1 MNTESLAV
9 ADIDA
14 PPPEPRASSRRVVY
28 RHTLPI
34 RIMHWINVI
43 ALSLMF
49 FSGLQIFNAHPS
61 LYWGNRSDK
70 GKEILSLAAH
80 QDATGNL
87 VGTTRIGHHEFT
99 TTGVLGVSKDNDGT
113 PSVRGFPSWITVPGP
128 AWLAMGRRWHL
139 FFAWVFVLNGLC
151 YVGYSLAR
159 RHLQHDLWPT
169 GADWRGI
176 GRSIIEHIRFKHPH
190 GEEALRYNI
199 LQRLAYLTVIFVFGV
214 GIVLMGLAMSPRMD
228 AVLSP
233 LVEAVGGR
241 QSARTIH
248 FIIAWAFVAFVLI
261 HVFEVLI
268 SGVFNQLR
276 GMITGYYRIDSGE
289 VDTARVDAGRIDTDR
304 IDTTGVDTAVIAT
317 GELDET
323 APNEKAA
330 TEERPHD

>member
-1 MNTESLAV
+1 MIVSTESLAV
-9 ADIDA
+9 ADVDA
-14 PPPEPRASSRRVVY
+14 PTPEPLASSRQVVY

-49 FSGLQIFNAHPS
+49 FSGLQIFNAHPN

-70 GKEILSLAAH
+70 GKELLSLAAH
-80 QDATGNL
+80 QDSAGNL
-87 VGTTRIGHHEFT
+87 VGTTRIGHHEFN
-99 TTGVLGVSKDNDGT
+99 TTGVLGVSKDSDGT
-113 PSVRGFPSWITVPGP
+113 PAVRGFPSWLTVPGP
-128 AWLAMGRRWHL
+128 AWLAMGRRWHF
-139 FFAWVFVLNGLC
+139 FFAWVFVLNGFC

-159 RHLQHDLWPT
+159 RHLQRDLWPT
-169 GADWRGI
+169 GADWRGM
-176 GRSIIEHIRFKHPH
+176 GRSIVEHIRFKHPH

-199 LQRLAYLTVIFVFGV
+199 LQRLAYLTVIFVFGI

-276 GMITGYYRIDSGE
+276 GIITGYYR
-289 VDTARVDAGRIDTDR
+289 VDTGRVDTDSMDTAGTHVEKIDTDS
-304 IDTTGVDTAVIAT
+304 IDTGSIDEAAP
-317 GELDET
+317 DET
-323 APNEKAA
+323 AAA
-330 TEERPHD
+330 EERPYD